1 MACELS
7 KNQIVDRPSN
17 TCRLSVKLSVKFN
30 KIIVCATVDYYSSF
44 FVVLHSSRRSTVG
57 GLVHGARVLEA
68 PAQRKVPVLGGDWR
82 GRPPSLLNGKRFEG
96 KHSACFRF
104 IIGYFKSNRI

>member
-7 KNQIVDRPSN
+7 KNQVVDRLSN

-44 FVVLHSSRRSTVG
+44 FVVCFTFIQEEHSWGSGSRGQGPGSPSPEEGASPG
-57 GLVHGARVLEA
+57 GRLERTPSFTA
-68 PAQRKVPVLGGDWR
+68 EWEEVRRKTFCMLALYYWI
-82 GRPPSLLNGKRFEG
+82 L
-96 KHSACFRF
+96 
-104 IIGYFKSNRI
+104 